1 MAVEAPVH
9 VLARGRAKVLRF
21 SDEGRVILL
30 DLVEAGELFG
40 EMSFL
45 SGDHH
50 PGRSQ
55 SYLEALEIT
64 ELLSIPRLNFERLL
78 SGRPSSSLCA
88 LPGF

>member
-1 MAVEAPVH
+1 MAVELLYT

-64 ELLSIPRLNFERLL
+64 ELLSCP
-78 SGRPSSSLCA
+78 SGKDA
-88 LPGF
+88 